1 MLTCENEQFHLLGPF
16 SLNALV
22 KRVSEI
28 YGQDDCI
35 NDQRRGEG
43 CKRLTI
49 SMQSRVPLGPGK
61 FHVVVLVCNY
71 FDSAV
76 SSLL

>member
-28 YGQDDCI
+28 YRQDDCI
-35 NDQRRGEG
+35 NDG
-43 CKRLTI
+43 KRHLYKKYKEMDASKKET
-49 SMQSRVPLGPGK
+49 
-61 FHVVVLVCNY
+61 N
-71 FDSAV
+71 A
-76 SSLL
+76 